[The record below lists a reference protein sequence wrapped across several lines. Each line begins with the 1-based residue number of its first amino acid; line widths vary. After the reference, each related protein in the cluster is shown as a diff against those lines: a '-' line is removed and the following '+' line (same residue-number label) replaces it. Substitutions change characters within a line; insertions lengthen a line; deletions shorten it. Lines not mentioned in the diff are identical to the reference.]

1 MKGMGMLDWR
11 AGRQSLSYIAGWLGW
26 LAPAVA
32 PATSPARAP
41 RPPRTSALTIHA
53 APRLT
58 AADALKLLA
67 ITSADGYGF
76 DLPGLGYPRLAD
88 FASLADF
95 VHYVSQSMPLDDAD
109 DVSEGRVRERL
120 GRGGDARSQGEEASG
135 EAFLSAIYAEYSGAI
150 HTYAFRLLG
159 NREDADDVTQ
169 EVFIRAHA
177 HMTQLRDQ
185 GRLRP
190 WLYRIATNLCMDQ
203 LRKRSRVRRILG
215 METSLSPDDDEE
227 NGGHREVAQPGAT
240 SALESVA
247 ERDHI
252 ARALKR
258 MPVKYATCL
267 LLHSQQGLSYREIAE
282 ALGVTPGA
290 AAVRLSRARDLF
302 SKHYDEL
309 REEGAR

>member
-1 MKGMGMLDWR
+1 GLGMLDWR
-11 AGRQSLSYIAGWLGW
+11 AGRRTQWLVAGWLG
-26 LAPAVA
+26 LSAPAVA
-32 PATSPARAP
+32 PVASPVRATRAS
-41 RPPRTSALTIHA
+41 SAPKRRGPSLS
-53 APRLT
+53 

-67 ITSADGYGF
+67 FTSADGYGF
-76 DLPGLGYPRLAD
+76 DLPGLGYPRLTD
-88 FASLADF
+88 FASLTDF
-95 VHYVSQSMPLDDAD
+95 VSYVSQTMSLDDASGGGD
-109 DVSEGRVRERL
+109 LGVRERL
-120 GRGGDARSQGEEASG
+120 ERGGDAHSQGDEVSG
-135 EAFLSAIYAEYSGAI
+135 EAFLSAIYTEFSGAI

-177 HMTQLRDQ
+177 HMAQLRDQ

-215 METSLSPDDDEE
+215 METSLTPDDDDE
-227 NGGHREVAQPGAT
+227 NGPHREVAQPGAT
-240 SALESVA
+240 SALEGVA

-290 AAVRLSRARDLF
+290 AAVRLSRARNLF
-302 SKHYDEL
+302 AKHYDEL